1 MKAKVLLLSEID
13 LEEIKIGPHNMAD
26 LLQKIHDSVVSTVQD
41 ISIQRQKGNPNLED
55 IDAELYGVLNLIE
68 EVQRG

>member
-1 MKAKVLLLSEID
+1 MKAKVLLSSEID